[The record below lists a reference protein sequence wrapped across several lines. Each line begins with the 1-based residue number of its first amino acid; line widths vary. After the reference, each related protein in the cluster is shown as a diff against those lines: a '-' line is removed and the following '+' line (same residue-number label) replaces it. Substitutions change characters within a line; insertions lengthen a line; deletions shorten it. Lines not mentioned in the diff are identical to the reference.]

1 MSDILNA
8 VNSIKPLIQALDGLR
23 LLTPVLE
30 KLGSL
35 ENAEKE
41 LTAIKQAE
49 QIKCEEAKEELRKTN
64 VDLTAAKTQLKDLTK
79 KIKDQCDEK
88 IHATDLACAL
98 KIKVTNEKCD
108 ALVADTDAKTNSALL
123 FVNKSNSKAA
133 EELKVVNA
141 EIVEKQKTLDTLRE
155 TIAKIAGV

>member
-8 VNSIKPLIQALDGLR
+8 VNSIKPLIQAFDGLR
-23 LLTPVLE
+23 LLVPVLE

-35 ENAEKE
+35 EQAEKE
-41 LTAIKQAE
+41 LMAIKQAE
-49 QIKCEEAKEELRKTN
+49 QIKVEEAKEELRKTN

-98 KIKVTNEKCD
+98 NIKVTNEKCD
-108 ALVADTDAKTNSALL
+108 ALVAETDAKINSALL
-123 FVNKSNSKAA
+123 SIDESKSKAS
-133 EELKVVNA
+133 EELVKITSDVA
-141 EIVEKQKTLDTLRE
+141 EKQQTLDTLRE